1 MKQLTEL
8 QEKYAKVYMQWINE
22 SDPVRKL
29 QLELQLKSVWNEQ
42 RKQEKEQYPSLF
54 KSKQERKQ
62 ASKQASKQATQA
74 LMQERKRKEL
84 ERTDIYDV
92 INDLI

>member
-8 QEKYAKVYMQWINE
+8 QEKYAQVYMQWINE

-62 ASKQASKQATQA
+62 ASKQATQA

-84 ERTDIYDV
+84 ERINIYDV